1 MIEKRVN
8 NRAPLRWM
16 GTRSHPIPAVAK
28 SFVDLLLE
36 GDPAVRLGGKE
47 TGGKY
52 RFIHHAFM
60 WAVVGF
66 WGWRQP
72 RRRDD
77 NPTKKTKMKTS
88 CFIILRS
95 TVVRDCFF
103 FRSSPHGVCFFLYE
117 RSSPAPTQKVALRR
131 GGSRTLGRYREPE
144 YARARSEPRS
154 ECVRRPAFGLRR
166 GVLRAPDGTVPSH
179 EPGTN
184 GVDCD
189 EGRDGDV
196 YVCAARRL
204 ERTSRQEDRR
214 GIVVSGDGDERGGE
228 GSGRLVELGGGGGVG
243 GGGGGDFHFIRERD
257 RNAERL
263 APAAEVYVGGGFAA
277 AGSPGAIG
285 NRSHHR
291 PFSASGSGP
300 GGSRPGSAAAARRQG
315 VVHRPLTPPH
325 LSALKKK
332 KNPSVR
338 LLFYYFILFYF
349 ILFFL
354 IKGTSHH

>member
-1 MIEKRVN
+1 MRRRVCVPCSKGMIEKRVN

-103 FRSSPHGVCFFLYE
+103 FRSSSDSSLDSSFSHLPSNPYSRREEEIFNTESSAVSFYTAVSVVAESSLFCFVLLICQHMY
-117 RSSPAPTQKVALRR
+117 SS
-131 GGSRTLGRYREPE
+131 
-144 YARARSEPRS
+144 
-154 ECVRRPAFGLRR
+154 
-166 GVLRAPDGTVPSH
+166 
-179 EPGTN
+179 
-184 GVDCD
+184 
-189 EGRDGDV
+189 
-196 YVCAARRL
+196 
-204 ERTSRQEDRR
+204 
-214 GIVVSGDGDERGGE
+214 
-228 GSGRLVELGGGGGVG
+228 
-243 GGGGGDFHFIRERD
+243 
-257 RNAERL
+257 
-263 APAAEVYVGGGFAA
+263 
-277 AGSPGAIG
+277 
-285 NRSHHR
+285 
-291 PFSASGSGP
+291 
-300 GGSRPGSAAAARRQG
+300 
-315 VVHRPLTPPH
+315 
-325 LSALKKK
+325 
-332 KNPSVR
+332 
-338 LLFYYFILFYF
+338 
-349 ILFFL
+349 
-354 IKGTSHH
+354 